1 MLVLKT
7 QICSSGTDIKWNDLC
22 IMQISCLLSMASS
35 EGNTHLVESNFEA
48 THNTHTCT
56 HLKAVMHISVHCLYV
71 KPHQRKGVNSPPQSK
86 PVYCSLCELL
96 GHLMCGKSCHHLY

>member
-56 HLKAVMHISVHCLYV
+56 HLKAVTHISAHCLG
-71 KPHQRKGVNSPPQSK
+71 KPHQRKV
-86 PVYCSLCELL
+86 LTALL
-96 GHLMCGKSCHHLY
+96 RANLFTVVSVDFLAI

>member
-7 QICSSGTDIKWNDLC
+7 QICPDGTDIKRNDLC

-35 EGNTHLVESNFEA
+35 EGNTHLAEPNLEA

-56 HLKAVMHISVHCLYV
+56 HLKAMVHISAHCLYV
-71 KPHQRKGVNSPPQSK
+71 KPQQRKVLTALPGANA
-86 PVYCSLCELL
+86 CLL
-96 GHLMCGKSCHHLY
+96 

>member
-22 IMQISCLLSMASS
+22 IMQISCLPSMASS

-56 HLKAVMHISVHCLYV
+56 HLKAVTHISAHCLHV
-71 KPHQRKGVNSPPQSK
+71 KPHQHKV
-86 PVYCSLCELL
+86 LTALL
-96 GHLMCGKSCHHLY
+96 RANPFTVVSVDFLAI